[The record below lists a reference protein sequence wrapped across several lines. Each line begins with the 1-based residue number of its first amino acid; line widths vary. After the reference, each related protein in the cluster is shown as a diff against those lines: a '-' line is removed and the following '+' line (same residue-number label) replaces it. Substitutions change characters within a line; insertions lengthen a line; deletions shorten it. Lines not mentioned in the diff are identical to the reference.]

1 MASPDSER
9 MVINMA
15 IEKMSLVQLTG
26 GMEILD
32 ETLERCL
39 NVDSFHPEQLS
50 AFSGKIHGITQI
62 AQENP
67 YKTTLSGMKDLAE
80 TAGIDLPQWQDSNP
94 FLRRDEIG
102 ELLAKCKEE
111 ISELDTEKKAL
122 LAEIEKSATEL
133 MKKSN
138 ARGPNADVEDLF
150 ASSYLIVR
158 FGRMPIESFARVEE
172 YKDNPVF
179 FFSLREENN
188 YLWGVYFT
196 TRKYTTAVDD
206 FFYSL
211 YFERIHSANHAA
223 DRGEIEG
230 FITKFK
236 DELTHLA
243 QERTQL
249 QNEVE
254 QSSSALVQIEH
265 LKSLKVSLD
274 DIFACKYVEVRFGR
288 LPVDSV
294 SKLKYYS
301 DRMFFFLP
309 FSEEKEYC
317 WGAYFTTWEYR
328 VEIDELF
335 ASLYFERIWIPDSVH
350 GTPEFAKLN
359 ITANMEA
366 KKQQLQTVNEQ
377 ITKLITNNLEAFR
390 RAYTRISF
398 LHDSY
403 DLRKYAV
410 VYQNQFHLVGFLP
423 AKNER
428 AFTAHFEEV
437 AGLELDF
444 KPPDSDKRLT
454 IPTKLKNIRL
464 LKPFEMFVEM
474 YGTPAYNDID
484 PTPFLGVTYM
494 LLFGIMFGDL
504 GQGIVISI
512 LGFLLWKFKKMDFG
526 RILIRIGASAA
537 AFGVLYGSVFGLE
550 HLLDPFYTKVLG
562 LPGKPI
568 EIMEASTIN
577 TLLIAA
583 IGLGV
588 VLIIS
593 SMFMNVVLG
602 FKQRDYERA
611 VFSNNGIA
619 GLVFYS
625 SILIGIIVR
634 VTAGKNLFTPPFII
648 ICIVL
653 PLISIFLK
661 HPLGKLA
668 KKRKDIKPEDGIGS
682 FLIEGIFEMLEVLL
696 SFVTNTLSFLRVGGF
711 IISHAGMMAVVMT
724 LTEMFSGSGSIVVMI
739 FGNAFVMALEGFI
752 VGIQILRLEFYE
764 MFSRY
769 FDGQGKPF
777 VSLTDKSNS

>member
-1 MASPDSER
+1 
-9 MVINMA
+9 MA

-39 NVDSFHPEQLS
+39 NVESFHPEQLS

-62 AQENP
+62 VQESP
-67 YKTTLSGMKDLAE
+67 YKATLSGMKDLAE
-80 TAGIDLPQWQDSNP
+80 TAGISLPSWQNSNP
-94 FLRRDEIG
+94 FLHRDEIQ

-111 ISELDTEKKAL
+111 ISDTDREKKVL
-122 LAEIEKSATEL
+122 LQEIEKSAAEL
-133 MKKSN
+133 MQKEN
-138 ARGPNADVEDLF
+138 ARGPNADFEDLF
-150 ASSYLIVR
+150 AQSYLVVR
-158 FGRMPIESFARVEE
+158 FGRMPAENLAKIENH
-172 YKDNPVF
+172 KDNPLF
-179 FFSLREENN
+179 FFSLRAENN
-188 YLWGVYFT
+188 YVWGVYFT
-196 TRKYTTAVDD
+196 TQKYRVQVDD

-223 DRGEIEG
+223 DRDEIEG
-230 FITKFK
+230 FISKFK
-236 DELTHLA
+236 DELTALA
-243 QERTQL
+243 QERNRL
-249 QNEVE
+249 QTEIE

-265 LKSLKVSLD
+265 LKSLNVSLD

-288 LPVDSV
+288 LPVDSF

-301 DRMFFFLP
+301 DRMFFFLQ
-309 FSEEKEYC
+309 FSEEKDYY
-317 WGAYFTTWEYR
+317 WGAYFTTWEHR

-335 ASLYFERIWIPDSVH
+335 ASLYFERVWIPDSVH

-366 KKQQLQTVNEQ
+366 KKQKLVDVNEQ
-377 ITKLITNNLEAFR
+377 ITKLITNNLEAFQ
-390 RAYTRISF
+390 RAYMRISF
-398 LHDSY
+398 LNDSY
-403 DLRKYAV
+403 DLRKYVV

-428 AFTAHFEEV
+428 AFTEHFAEV
-437 AGLELDF
+437 AGLAVEF

-474 YGTPAYNDID
+474 YGTPSYDDID
-484 PTPFLGVTYM
+484 PTPFVGITYM

-504 GQGIVISI
+504 GQGVVISL
-512 LGFLLWKFKKMDFG
+512 LGFLLWKLKKMEFG
-526 RILIRIGASAA
+526 RILMRIGASSA
-537 AFGVLYGSVFGLE
+537 AFGLVYGSVFGLE
-550 HLLDPFYTKVLG
+550 HVLDPFYIKVLG
-562 LPGKPI
+562 LAGKPV
-568 EIMEASTIN
+568 EVMAASTIN
-577 TLLIAA
+577 TLLVTA

-593 SMFMNVVLG
+593 SMFMNIVLG
-602 FKQRDYERA
+602 FKQKNYERA

-625 SILIGIIVR
+625 SVLIGIIAR
-634 VTAGKNLFTPPFII
+634 ITSEKNLFTPVYI
-648 ICIVL
+648 ICFIVI
-653 PLISIFLK
+653 PLLFIFLK
-661 HPLGKLA
+661 HPLGKIA
-668 KKRKDIKPEDGIGS
+668 KKSKDIKPEDGIGS
-682 FLIEGIFEMLEVLL
+682 FLIEGIFELLEVLL

-711 IISHAGMMAVVMT
+711 IISHAGMMAVVLT
-724 LTEMFSGSGSIVVMI
+724 LTEMFRGSTSILVLI
-739 FGNAFVMALEGFI
+739 IGNLFVMALEGFI

-764 MFSRY
+764 LFSRY

-777 VSLTDKSNS
+777 ISLTDKSNS